1 MFVVAAAVAAVAS
14 VAVNVDGWGIVSP
27 LNAQVA
33 NIFVYILA
41 EGEQGSVSRRGRE
54 LLQLARSQRIIHIA
68 RSQNCCTLTYPVN
81 HEHTYIHMLS
91 D

>member
-1 MFVVAAAVAAVAS
+1 MFVVAAAAVAS

-41 EGEQGSVSRRGRE
+41 EGEQGSDEQTRQRAAATGQKPENYPHCQKSK
-54 LLQLARSQRIIHIA
+54 LLHLNIP
-68 RSQNCCTLTYPVN
+68 C
-81 HEHTYIHMLS
+81 
-91 D
+91 